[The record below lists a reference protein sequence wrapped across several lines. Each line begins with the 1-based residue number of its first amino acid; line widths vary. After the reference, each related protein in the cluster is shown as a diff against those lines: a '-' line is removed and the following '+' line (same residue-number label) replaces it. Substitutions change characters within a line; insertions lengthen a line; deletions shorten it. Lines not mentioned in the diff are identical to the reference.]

1 MVAMPAV
8 EHPLGE
14 DGLLQTFL
22 ELDTPLGSKAE
33 FIEGEIVVTPPPD
46 GHHEGAVSKLAKQ
59 FFRNAAIDLDI
70 AGVKGLITPKGRFI
84 PDGTVVP
91 ADHFDHLDSWAPA
104 GGVLLVFEV
113 TSINPHKDREPK
125 RKGYA
130 AAGIPCYLLIDRSDG
145 MVTLFTEP
153 DGEDYITQTKV
164 EFGKTIDLPAPFSFT
179 LDTAPLR

>member
-14 DGLLQTFL
+14 ESLLQAFL
-22 ELDTPLGSKAE
+22 GLDTPLGSKAE

-46 GHHEGAVSKLAKQ
+46 GEHETAFSLLNRQ
-59 FFRNAAIDLDI
+59 FMRKAEAEFDLS
-70 AGVKGLITPKGRFI
+70 GNKGLITPKGRFI
-84 PDGTVVP
+84 PDGTLSPVG
-91 ADHFDHLDSWAPA
+91 HFEHADSWASA
-104 GGVLLVFEV
+104 EGVLLVFEI

-125 RKGYA
+125 RRGYA
-130 AAGIPCYLLIDRSDG
+130 AAGIPCYLLIDRGEG
-145 MVTLFTEP
+145 MITLFTEP

-164 EFGKTIDLPAPFSFT
+164 EFGKAIDLPAPFSFA

>member
-8 EHPLGE
+8 EYPPSE
-14 DGLLQTFL
+14 DSLLQPFL

-46 GHHEGAVSKLAKQ
+46 GPHDGAVSKLNKQ

-70 AGVKGLITPKGRFI
+70 AGTKGLVTPKGRLI

-91 ADHFDHLDSWAPA
+91 AGHFDHLDSWAPTE
-104 GGVLLVFEV
+104 GVLLVFEV

-125 RKGYA
+125 RRGYA
-130 AAGIPCYLLIDRSDG
+130 AAGIPCYLLVDRSEG
-145 MVTLFTEP
+145 TVTLFTKPE
-153 DGEDYITQTKV
+153 GEDYITRTQV
-164 EFGKTIDLPAPFSFT
+164 EFGKPIDLPAPFSFT